1 MKKDLLQQLK
11 DQMYSV
17 KDRFAF
23 KEIVT
28 KLENKTQK
36 ISKPGIELLKRDGR
50 SCVMVK
56 YLRATNTK
64 EAFVLTK
71 KRKKYLSRQIL
82 SCKKEELVI
91 FFHITNRV
99 TGNKH
104 LNLLIVNFKNKT
116 VSRIDPTSSNYTK
129 ITDRKVKKE
138 LIPFFKKF
146 GLQFIGYDYRSKV
159 IKHGK
164 LCRYTGPAEYIYGQ
178 KLNYKLLKQFIISYF
193 EK

>member
-11 DQMYSV
+11 NQNYNA

-28 KLENKTQK
+28 KLEHKTQK
-36 ISKPGIELLKRDGR
+36 ISKPGIELLRRDGR

-56 YLRATNTK
+56 YLRAINTK
-64 EAFVLTK
+64 DYFVLTK

-91 FFHITNRV
+91 FLHITNRV

-104 LNLLIVNFKNKT
+104 LNLLIINFKNKT
-116 VSRIDPTSSNYTK
+116 VSRIDPTSSRITTITK
-129 ITDRKVKKE
+129 KKVKKE
-138 LIPFFKKF
+138 LVPFFKQF
-146 GLQFIGYDYRSKV
+146 GLRFIGYDDRSKV

-164 LCRYTGPAEYIYGQ
+164 LCRYAGPAEYIYGK
-178 KLNYKLLKQFIISYF
+178 KLNYSLLKRFIVSYF
-193 EK
+193 TK